1 MYQSWLCTRLATS
14 TRRGARER
22 VTGVVSFRKH
32 PPPSI
37 WRGCSRRS
45 SAGCS
50 STTRPLQRRG
60 AGSDLFSGLLETTCP
75 TVDVATGILE
85 LFGDRATWADSWLLR
100 ARTDDGSVRP
110 VTALALPPATDPGRP
125 LLAQGVG
132 QEAAAPLPL
141 RLRAA
146 AFSGITPI
154 RAKPPRHAS
163 TRGRTEPHAWTGPQ
177 GTPSCRS
184 SALSRD
190 RTTLGSKSCNA
201 MCQ

>member
-14 TRRGARER
+14 ARCGSR

-37 WRGCSRRS
+37 WRGCLRRS

-132 QEAAAPLPL
+132 QEAAAPF
-141 RLRAA
+141 AA
-146 AFSGITPI
+146 AAACGCVFRDHAYKGKSLPVMPALGAARSRTPGQG
-154 RAKPPRHAS
+154 RREHRPVDRPP
-163 TRGRTEPHAWTGPQ
+163 
-177 GTPSCRS
+177 
-184 SALSRD
+184 LSRD